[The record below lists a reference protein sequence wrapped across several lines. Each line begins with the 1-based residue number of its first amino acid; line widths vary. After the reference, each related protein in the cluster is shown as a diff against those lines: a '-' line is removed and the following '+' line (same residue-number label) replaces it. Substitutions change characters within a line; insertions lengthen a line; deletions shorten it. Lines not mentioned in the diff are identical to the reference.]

1 MDLLTKIC
9 NYLAQPL
16 PSYAEGV
23 DLLETID
30 QAAGFRRLGYVT
42 PSDRERLR
50 EKLQGV
56 ADLLSQT
63 SGQPA
68 PKVVAPEPLEPEAIQ
83 RLREDLK
90 AALKKRSFLHAEMTL
105 EARKPESEERKT
117 RLFDLAKEIMENVQ
131 PVIDRAYDQIQDF
144 EKTGL
149 APKSGS
155 FEQGEA
161 AARKKASV
169 RASIS
174 RYKKL
179 LKSAQTDDERQALE
193 EKILA
198 KSEEL
203 LF

>member
-68 PKVVAPEPLEPEAIQ
+68 PKVVAPQPPEPETIQ
-83 RLREDLK
+83 ALREELK
-90 AALKKRSFLHAEMTL
+90 SAFKRRSFLHAQLVL
-105 EARKPESEERKT
+105 EARKPESEERRT
-117 RLFDLAKEIMENVQ
+117 LLFDLAKQMMEQVQ
-131 PVIDRAYDQIQDF
+131 PVIERIYEQIQEF

-149 APKSGS
+149 SPRAGS
-155 FEQGEA
+155 FEEGEA

-179 LKSAQTDDERQALE
+179 LSSAQTEEERETIEQ
-193 EKILA
+193 KILQ
-198 KSEEL
+198 KQEEL
-203 LF
+203 LC